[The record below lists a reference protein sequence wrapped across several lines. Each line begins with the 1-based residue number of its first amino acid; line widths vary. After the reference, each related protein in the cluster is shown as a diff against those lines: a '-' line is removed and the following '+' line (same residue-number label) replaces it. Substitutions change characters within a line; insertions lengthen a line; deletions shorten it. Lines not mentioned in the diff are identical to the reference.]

1 MLGKDQQCKLKEHQ
15 LLWGMYHSRPQ
26 SSGGELGALSNNELE
41 LTINDA
47 EQSKKHFMVNS
58 ISILKE
64 VDPNLVLMVIQM
76 AICDLSKMLA

>member
-15 LLWGMYHSRPQ
+15 LLWGMYHFYEAQ

-47 EQSKKHFMVNS
+47 EQSKKAFYGKFHKHIKRS
-58 ISILKE
+58 R
-64 VDPNLVLMVIQM
+64 P
-76 AICDLSKMLA
+76 